1 MPKNTQKQKAP
12 MDKASDPTDPC
23 FSGGPYPR
31 STFDLPPL
39 SEHANVQYVT
49 RDEVIDYNQAYN
61 CK

>member
-1 MPKNTQKQKAP
+1 